1 MYHFHF
7 VKSVQIRSFIWSIFP
22 RIRTKYG
29 KIRTRENSVFE
40 HFSHSV
46 CLLFAKITLKTT
58 NIRRKTTFQNGFQVL
73 SMFYSDL
80 KTATSL
86 NNFLY
91 YIFKHAVSSGFQH
104 LPPLIFIS
112 HLLSHLHTET
122 YTYTKCD
129 RKQ

>member
-29 KIRTRENSVFE
+29 KIRTRDYLPRSLYKK
-40 HFSHSV
+40 SR
-46 CLLFAKITLKTT
+46 LLKTS

-122 YTYTKCD
+122 YTYTKGD

>member
-1 MYHFHF
+1 M
-7 VKSVQIRSFIWSIFP
+7 S
-22 RIRTKYG
+22 KYG
-29 KIRTRENSVFE
+29 ALSGPYFPAFGLNTGKYGPGKTPYLNTFHTVSVYYLPR
-40 HFSHSV
+40 SLYKKSR
-46 CLLFAKITLKTT
+46 LLKTS

-122 YTYTKCD
+122 YTYTKGD